1 MTEDLNYYMQKI
13 KEGDKDSFRFLATS
27 LGNKMFATASKLM
40 GSNHEHEAEDAVQI
54 SLIKLWQTAPR
65 WKNKGS
71 VEGFVYRIIFS
82 TCMDLHRR
90 HKLSVE
96 LKDQDTATKTNLQ
109 NDLINLELREILL
122 MTIKKLPDQQQ
133 LAILLHYFS
142 GYSQKEVS
150 TLLNKSE
157 KATESLIIRAR
168 KKLKNLLP
176 LNLREEL
183 SNA

>member
-1 MTEDLNYYMQKI
+1 MTEDLNAYMQKI
-13 KEGDKDSFRFLATS
+13 KKGDKDSFRFLATA
-27 LGNKMFATASKLM
+27 LGNKMYATASKLM
-40 GSNHEHEAEDAVQI
+40 GSNYKHEAEDAVQI
-54 SLIKLWQTAPR
+54 ALIKVWQTAPR

-96 LKDQDTATKTNLQ
+96 LKDQDTAAKTNLE
-109 NDLINLELREILL
+109 NELINVELREILL
-122 MTIKKLPDQQQ
+122 RTIKKLPKQQQ

-150 TLLNKSE
+150 HLLNKSE
-157 KATESLIIRAR
+157 KATESLIFRAR
-168 KKLKNLLP
+168 RKLKNSLP
-176 LNLREEL
+176 QNSREEL
-183 SNA
+183 SNV

>member
-13 KEGDKDSFRFLATS
+13 KGGDKDSFRFLATS
-27 LGNKMFATASKLM
+27 VGNKMFATASKLM
-40 GSNHEHEAEDAVQI
+40 GSNYEHESEDAVQI
-54 SLIKLWQTAPR
+54 SLIKLWQTAPH

-71 VEGFVYRIIFS
+71 VEGFIYRIIFS

-90 HKLSVE
+90 YKLSVE

-122 MTIKKLPDQQQ
+122 MTINKLPDKQQ
-133 LAILLHYFS
+133 LAILLDYFS

-176 LNLREEL
+176 LNLSEEL